1 VSNPGDTFDR
11 YVIEAV
17 LGEGGMG
24 RVYRAF
30 DPRLGRRV
38 ALKVLVAGDARDPAR
53 VDAAARMQR
62 EARAAAAFSH
72 PNVVAIYDVG
82 EFDGAPFIA
91 MELVSGTTFRAVV
104 GDAGVSDIQKLAWLL
119 DVARG
124 LGAAHRAGLVHRDIK
139 PENVMITTDGVL
151 KILDFGIARRS
162 DGASLETTGPT
173 LAAQVPSIT
182 AEGLMIGTPQ
192 YMAPEQLRGD
202 ALDGRADQFA
212 WGVMAWQVLAGRLP
226 WPAGGGAQLITS
238 VLTLQVPALNEV
250 HPATDRRTAE
260 AIARSLSKRREDRFE
275 TMEALL
281 SAIGGAHE
289 TPIVVRSSPDMG
301 LESRTKQ
308 GLASTRPPAL
318 AIRARGSRTA
328 RVAVAAG
335 IVVCASVV
343 AMFMARRP
351 HGPSAAAVS
360 TSDASARSA
369 CATNAECALRNG
381 KPSLCRKDDG
391 ACVALEPEECKAFA
405 EPADLTS
412 DDTVWIGGMIGKAA
426 LPWSPGTRAFDLAR
440 REISHAGG
448 LPPLHGSDRRRPLG
462 IIVCRSIPD
471 ELAAAKRLGDLRVPV
486 VVGAVR
492 AVESIASVFLPHDIA
507 VITTSPDERLTRVQP
522 PEARPRLVWRG
533 YLAGSGLGDA
543 VGSFV
548 TESVSGALGPS
559 GKPAVDARV
568 EIVTSAHQVDAQL
581 TDAVISALTIGG
593 RSAGELSDVIRET
606 VIDAASTEPSVADSE
621 TIARFAPSAI
631 VMRTDYSPAWLE
643 RLEASWPRARP
654 KPIYVFFTS
663 LDAPALAPFVGRDAS
678 RRRRF
683 FAVDTPANTE
693 GNVKFAMRFNATYG
707 PDATTTPGTAP
718 SVEYDPV
725 YVAALAIVAAGDR
738 PLTGHAVADG
748 IARLVPPGPTI
759 GVGSAHLYEAFD
771 ALSRGERIDLAG
783 AGTPL
788 DFDVATGESSPRT
801 VVYCLKETP
810 TGLDAIESGVSYEIK
825 SKSLT
830 GMLRCP

>member
-1 VSNPGDTFDR
+1 MSKTGDTFDR
-11 YVIEAV
+11 YVLEAV

-38 ALKVLVAGDARDPAR
+38 ALKVLVVDDVRGDARP
-53 VDAAARMQR
+53 DAVARMQR

-82 EFDGAPFIA
+82 EFEGAPFIA
-91 MELVSGTTFRAVV
+91 MELVTGTTLSAFV
-104 GDAGVSDIQKLAWLL
+104 GDANVSDTQKLAWLL

-124 LGAAHRAGLVHRDIK
+124 LGAAHRAGLVHRDVK
-139 PENVMITTDGVL
+139 PENVMITTDGIL

-162 DGASLETTGPT
+162 DGASPESTGPT
-173 LAAQVPSIT
+173 LAAQVPAIT
-182 AEGLMIGTPQ
+182 AAGLMIGTPQ

-238 VLTLQVPALNEV
+238 VLTLPVPALNAV
-250 HPATDRRTAE
+250 RPSMDPRTAE
-260 AIARSLSKRREDRFE
+260 AIARALSKRREDRFE
-275 TMEALL
+275 TMESLL
-281 SAIGGAHE
+281 TAIGGGHE

-318 AIRARGSRTA
+318 AVGHRSRAMRVAVVAG
-328 RVAVAAG
+328 VAVAAS
-335 IVVCASVV
+335 VAAMPFAKRSHDPAS
-343 AMFMARRP
+343 ATARP
-351 HGPSAAAVS
+351 DAAA
-360 TSDASARSA
+360 RSG
-369 CATNAECALRNG
+369 CSTNAECALQNG

-405 EPADLTS
+405 EPGDLAS
-412 DDTVWIGGMIGKAA
+412 DDTLWIGALIGKN
-426 LPWSPGTRAFDLAR
+426 PFPSPNTRALDLAR
-440 REISHAGG
+440 HEISRAGG
-448 LPPLHGSDRRRPLG
+448 LPPRHGSDRRRPLG
-462 IIVCRSIPD
+462 IVACRSAPD
-471 ELAAAKRLGDLRVPV
+471 EAAAAKRLVELHVPV

-492 AVESIASVFLPHDIA
+492 SMEAVASVLLPHDVA

-522 PEARPRLVWRG
+522 PEVHPRLVWRG
-533 YLAGSGLGDA
+533 YLASSAFGAA

-548 TESVSGALGPS
+548 TASMSGALGPS
-559 GKPAVDARV
+559 TKPAVDARL
-568 EIVTSAHQVDAQL
+568 EIVTRPNQVDAQL
-581 TDAVISALTIGG
+581 TDAVISAVKLGG
-593 RSAGELSDVIRET
+593 RSAGDSSDAIQQT
-606 VIDAASTEPSVADSE
+606 TIDPASSEPSVADAE
-621 TIARFAPSAI
+621 RIARFAPSAI
-631 VMRTDYSPAWLE
+631 VMETDFSPSWLE
-643 RLEASWPRARP
+643 TLEASWPSARP
-654 KPIYVFFTS
+654 RPIYVFFTS
-663 LDAPALAPFVGRDAS
+663 LDAQALAPFVGHDATK
-678 RRRRF
+678 RRRF
-683 FAVDTPANTE
+683 FSVDTPANTD
-693 GNVKFAMRFNATYG
+693 GNVKFAMRFNAAYG
-707 PDATTTPGTAP
+707 PDFTTTPGTAP

-738 PLTGHAVADG
+738 PLTGQAVADG
-748 IARLVPPGPTI
+748 IARLVMPGPTI
-759 GVGSAHLYEAFD
+759 GVGPARLYEAFD
-771 ALSRGERIDLAG
+771 ALSRGDRIDLAG

-810 TGLDAIESGVSYEIK
+810 TGIDAVESGVGYEVA
-825 SKSLT
+825 SRSLT
-830 GMLRCP
+830 GTLRCP